1 MDKITLLLGIVF
13 FIGFLILFISF
24 IYSSDS
30 DIKYYNFIN
39 EPLEISQSY
48 ENTVFLTN
56 IVKDRKSLVAPGHGY
71 GLSITWNM
79 KIPNTAGEKLWH
91 SIFAKDK
98 PIIRIGDSPQIYYNP
113 KYNELRVIVKYKES
127 PFYAHYPIIEL
138 KNIPLQRWNNYAVV
152 IHDNY
157 VKIYLNKQLVINKK
171 LPNIPEISNSDII
184 VGEQNNNIIG
194 TISNLR
200 LYFRPYDNNN
210 IKKILN

>member
-1 MDKITLLLGIVF
+1 MSSINEKIKSLNIKLPEPKAPVGAYVATKIV
-13 FIGFLILFISF
+13 GKLLFISGQ
-24 IYSSDS
+24 
-30 DIKYYNFIN
+30 
-39 EPLEISQSY
+39 ISLD
-48 ENTVFLTN
+48 ENTVFITN
-56 IVKDRKSLVAPGHGY
+56 IVKNRKSLVAPGHGH

-91 SIFAKDK
+91 SIFSKDK

-113 KYNELRVIVKYKES
+113 KYNVLRVIVKYKES

-152 IHDNY
+152 IHNNY